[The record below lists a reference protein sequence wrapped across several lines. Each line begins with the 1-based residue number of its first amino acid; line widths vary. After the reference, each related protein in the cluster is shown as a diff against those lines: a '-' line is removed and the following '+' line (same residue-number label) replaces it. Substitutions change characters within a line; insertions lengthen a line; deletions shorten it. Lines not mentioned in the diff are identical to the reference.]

1 MQNDLRG
8 AYVPPHMR
16 QSGGAEQH
24 DSRQDTRGDS
34 RGGDRSDRGGN
45 RGGQDWANEGRG
57 GDRGS
62 NMTANSRWK
71 ESGDSDRGGSY
82 GGDRGGYGGDRGG
95 YGGDR
100 GGYGGDRGGGG
111 YGGDRGGYGGD
122 RGGYGGDRGGYRGG
136 DRGGG
141 YSGGGG
147 RGTARTNSL
156 GFHGD
161 DRPNRRVE
169 EQLFNNPDSQTAGIN
184 FDKYDDIPV
193 EVSEGCPE
201 GMAEFSPDVIGE
213 ALYKNVILSKYLK
226 PTPVQKF
233 SIPIGAS
240 GSDMMACAQTGS
252 GKTAGFLFPMISSML
267 KTGAHPTPSS
277 SSSRGVYPTA
287 LILAP
292 TRELAS
298 QIWEESQKFLYCT
311 GIRSLCVYGG
321 ANIHNQLKDLDRGAD
336 LLVATP
342 GRLVDLIE
350 RGRVKLDI
358 IRFLCLDE
366 ADRMLD
372 MG

>member
-1 MQNDLRG
+1 MQND
-8 AYVPPHMR
+8 AHTYVPPHLR
-16 QSGGAEQH
+16 QRGGAEQ
-24 DSRQDTRGDS
+24 G
-34 RGGDRSDRGGN
+34 RGGDRDGGRGGDRGGDR
-45 RGGQDWANEGRG
+45 RGGGGRDWASEGRG
-57 GDRGS
+57 GDRGGGGMS
-62 NMTANSRWK
+62 ANSRWQ
-71 ESGDSDRGGSY
+71 EGGDDRGG
-82 GGDRGGYGGDRGG
+82 GYGGG

-100 GGYGGDRGGGG
+100 GGYGGDRGGG
-111 YGGDRGGYGGD
+111 YGGDRGGGYGGD
-122 RGGYGGDRGGYRGG
+122 RGGGYGGSRGGYG
-136 DRGGG
+136 
-141 YSGGGG
+141 GGGG
-147 RGTARTNSL
+147 RRGARANAL

-161 DRPNRRVE
+161 EKPNRRLE
-169 EQLFNNPDSQTAGIN
+169 EQLFNNPDAQTAGIN

-201 GMAEFSPDVIGE
+201 GIGEFSPEVIGE
-213 ALYKNVILSKYLK
+213 ALYKNVTLSGYLK

-233 SIPIGAS
+233 SVPIGAS
-240 GSDMMACAQTGS
+240 GADMMACAQTGS

-267 KTGAHPTPSS
+267 KTGALPIPNS

-298 QIWEESQKFLYCT
+298 QIYDESQKFLYCT
-311 GIRSLCVYGG
+311 GIRSMCVYGG
-321 ANIHNQLKDLDRGAD
+321 ANIQNQLQDLERGAD

-342 GRLVDLIE
+342 GRLVDLME